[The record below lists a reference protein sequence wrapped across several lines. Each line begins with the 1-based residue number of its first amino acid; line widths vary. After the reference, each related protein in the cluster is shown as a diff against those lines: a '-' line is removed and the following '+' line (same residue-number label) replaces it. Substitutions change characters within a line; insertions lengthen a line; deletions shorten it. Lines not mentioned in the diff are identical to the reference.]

1 MENLDKL
8 YSKYR
13 KRIDDE
19 IAKVPLPSIITKFRD
34 PLLYPLQG
42 KGKRFR
48 PFLLLMVGE
57 SLGKNINKLLPAA
70 LAVEILHTFTLV
82 HDDIMDQ
89 DKVRRGLPTVHEK
102 WNSGMAILSGD
113 GLFALAYR
121 KLMQLEYPRIKSIT
135 IRISETLLKIC
146 EGQVR
151 DMNFEQKL
159 DVTPRDYLKM
169 VRLKTGELIGL
180 SCALGAMLAEA
191 EEEIVERLHSF
202 GLILG
207 QAFQIQD
214 DILEISSDQE
224 QMGKSLGSDF
234 VAGKKTYPLTVVLSK
249 LKEEE
254 KKNFMSFL
262 KKNSYNRKD
271 VMNKFEQYNAI
282 KEGEQLVSTLINNA
296 LKELE
301 KCPSSTRTRLKY
313 VVDLIS
319 NRDH

>member
-13 KRIDDE
+13 RIIDDE
-19 IAKVPLPSIITKFRD
+19 IVNIPLPSDINKFRN
-34 PLLYPLQG
+34 PLIYPLKG

-57 SLGKNINKLLPAA
+57 SLGKKIKDLLPAA
-70 LAVEILHTFTLV
+70 LAIEILHTFTLV

-121 KLMQLEYPRIKSIT
+121 KLMQLEQFDIKSIT

-151 DMNFEQKL
+151 DMNFEQQL
-159 DVTPRDYLKM
+159 DVTPQDYLEM

-180 SCALGAMLAEA
+180 SCALGAILAEA
-191 EEEIVERLHSF
+191 EGKVVEKLHNF

-234 VAGKKTYPLTVVLSK
+234 VAGKKTYPLTVILSK

-271 VMNKFEQYNAI
+271 VMDKFEQYNAV
-282 KEGEQLVSTLINNA
+282 EESEQLVNKLINKA

-301 KCPSSTRTRLKY
+301 ECSSSTRTRLRY